1 MLARQSTDVSG
12 EAASGT
18 VPSISTSRCCAVRWA
33 AAGALTLPAA
43 PTIRWLDPWQRI
55 SMERE
60 TRLGQPRS

>member
-33 AAGALTLPAA
+33 AAGALTLPAT
-43 PTIRWLDPWQRI
+43 PTIRWAG
-55 SMERE
+55 SMAADTDGARNPI
-60 TRLGQPRS
+60 GAASF